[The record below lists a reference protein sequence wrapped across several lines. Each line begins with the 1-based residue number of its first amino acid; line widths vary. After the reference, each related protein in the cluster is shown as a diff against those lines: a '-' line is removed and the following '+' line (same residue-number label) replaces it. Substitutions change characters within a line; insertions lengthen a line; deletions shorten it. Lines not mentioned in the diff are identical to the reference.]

1 MKSEENEKLSVRNF
15 QHDTNRF
22 YSFLQDSENFKKEQ
36 VGKYARNSILENVNL
51 EMFQRTKAF
60 NFEMQL
66 DELKSNL
73 LPKQKFRAL
82 LGTTEQYQL
91 T

>member
-1 MKSEENEKLSVRNF
+1 
-15 QHDTNRF
+15 
-22 YSFLQDSENFKKEQ
+22 
-36 VGKYARNSILENVNL
+36 
-51 EMFQRTKAF
+51 MFQKTKPS